1 MWKPGQI
8 VTVKGIIC
16 RVVKDNKFPSCW
28 NCTFLHLVRS
38 YEFPC
43 SKCLD
48 IHGNF
53 KLPDDCHLEKI
64 CLKKAKL

>member
-8 VTVKGIIC
+8 VTVKDIVC
-16 RVVKDNKFPSCW
+16 RVVKDKFPSRWYCVFFHS
-28 NCTFLHLVRS
+28 CRS

-43 SKCLD
+43 NECLSVG
-48 IHGNF
+48 GNF

>member
-8 VTVKGIIC
+8 VTVQGIRY
-16 RVVKDNKFPSCW
+16 RVVRDEFPTCHKCAFFYSGKC
-28 NCTFLHLVRS
+28 

-43 SKCLD
+43 NECLNV
-48 IHGNF
+48 GGKF

-64 CLKKAKL
+64 CLKKAKP

>member
-8 VTVKGIIC
+8 VTVKGIVC
-16 RVVKDNKFPSCW
+16 RVVKDKFPSCW
-28 NCTFLHLVRS
+28 YCAFFHLCRS

-43 SKCLD
+43 DECLSVG
-48 IHGNF
+48 GNF